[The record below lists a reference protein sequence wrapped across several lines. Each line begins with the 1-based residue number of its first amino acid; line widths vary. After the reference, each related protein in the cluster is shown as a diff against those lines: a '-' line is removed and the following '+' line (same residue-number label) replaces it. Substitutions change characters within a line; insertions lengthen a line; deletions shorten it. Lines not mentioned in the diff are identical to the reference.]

1 MSVLRRLNMAKGKK
15 FDAAEKHFEKKCIE
29 WRKQIRELEQVN
41 KELHKKLC
49 NLCDEMEKLQM
60 ENESLRQHNE
70 TLMELKDM
78 SNDDVRTLIK
88 SKESINRLSRMFD
101 VMNKMF

>member
-1 MSVLRRLNMAKGKK
+1 
-15 FDAAEKHFEKKCIE
+15 
-29 WRKQIRELEQVN
+29 
-41 KELHKKLC
+41 
-49 NLCDEMEKLQM
+49 M
-60 ENESLRQHNE
+60 ENEDLRQHNE

-88 SKESINRLSRMFD
+88 SKESINRLSGMFD